1 MPLTEMTTPG
11 QGGGEG
17 GYETLEYVEA
27 PTLLSTY
34 TKSGLTVGDKLMFL
48 AWDATSAAVTADS
61 MRITSATGCNYE
73 YISNLLESI
82 YTAASLKF
90 YGACYVLDVTNTSIT
105 VNLSRGTTGILVLKF
120 V

>member
-1 MPLTEMTTPG
+1 MSLITVDYGEV
-11 QGGGEG
+11 GGGF
-17 GYETLEYVEA
+17 ETLEYVEA

-34 TKSGLTVGDKLMFL
+34 IKSGLTVGDKLMFL
-48 AWDATSAAVTADS
+48 AWDATTAAVTADS
-61 MRITSATGCNYE
+61 MRITRATGCNYE

-90 YGACYVLDVTNTSIT
+90 YGACYVLDVTSTSIE